1 MDLHIVSD
9 GLNLV
14 AHLATPE
21 AHVVDPPS
29 LVLCHGY
36 PTSQIGAAGAGADM
50 HELGT
55 RIASTMGW
63 QVLSFTFRGCGGSEG
78 NFSLE
83 GWIRDIVAAAHHMR
97 QIADADRL
105 WLTGFGTGGG
115 LSINAAVTL
124 ADQVLGVA
132 VLGAPAGFDDWA
144 GHTKRLMRHSREVGV
159 IRDDDFP
166 SEPEVWAREFRNVRP
181 VDAAARLGDKP
192 MLVVHGADDES
203 VPVFDARVLADAHG
217 SAELRL
223 ISGAGH
229 GLRYDPRAIA
239 VLLGWLSRMSARYG
253 HVDA

>member
-1 MDLHIVSD
+1 MDQQILSD
-9 GLNLV
+9 DLKLD
-14 AHLATPE
+14 AHLATPDH
-21 AHVVDPPS
+21 HVEHPPS

-36 PTSQIGAAGAGADM
+36 PTSSIGAEGAGADM

-55 RIASTMGW
+55 RIASSMGW
-63 QVLSFTFRGCGGSEG
+63 QVLSFTFRGCGESEG
-78 NFSLE
+78 NFSLL
-83 GWIRDIVAAAHHMR
+83 GWIRDIVAAADHLLT
-97 QIADADRL
+97 IGDAGQV
-105 WLTGFGTGGG
+105 WLAGFGTGGG
-115 LSINAAVTL
+115 LCINAAVEL
-124 ADQVLGVA
+124 GERALGVA

-159 IRDDDFP
+159 IRDADFP
-166 SEPEVWAREFRNVRP
+166 AEPEVWAKEFREVRP
-181 VDAAARLGDKP
+181 VDAAAQLGDLP

-217 SAELRL
+217 TAELRL

-253 HVDA
+253 HAPV